1 MCRKLGPEKSRA
13 SGFIS
18 YEEARI
24 HMASAM
30 TMLGKTD
37 NDNFATYLDIAD
49 WITAHS
55 PQAKKDL
62 KELWS
67 RIVFNIAIANAD
79 DHL

>member
-1 MCRKLGPEKSRA
+1 
-13 SGFIS
+13 
-18 YEEARI
+18 
-24 HMASAM
+24 MASAM